1 MRIGHC
7 GNFNAMNIEPR
18 TIKVENEDY
27 NIRNYVNYA
36 KGVLDGTITAGQYIK
51 LACKRFIERFNRD
64 DMYFDVADVDKRII
78 FISKLK
84 HTTGQHFGHRFKL
97 LDWQQ
102 FCIANIFGWKWKET
116 NKRVTQN
123 VLIFVSRKNGK
134 TALCAAIALASIICD
149 GEHDMEIDLVANNAK
164 QAGISLKHI
173 QMFIKSIDPNEK
185 LFKRFRNEVR
195 IPALE
200 SNIQVLASDAM
211 GLDGYSASVCI
222 LDEFHANKNW
232 DIYNVMRSSMGA
244 RLNPLMICITT
255 AGFLIGDAYPCYSM
269 WQADIDILK
278 GLKEDDSVFAAI
290 FQKDDED
297 QWDDNRIWEKFCPS
311 LNQTVSPDY
320 IRTEIN
326 SAKNNTSLE
335 TGVRT
340 KTINEWCQSED
351 IWLPHDLI
359 KRNMQSFEIEDLI
372 EMGVTELGVGVD
384 LSAISDITAVS
395 LCAKVDEKFY
405 FKNYSFLPE
414 DCLQTG
420 VNHQLY
426 FDWKRKKQ
434 IHVTDGNVVDYDYI
448 IALLQEIDEKIMLS
462 KVYYDSWNAT
472 QFAINM
478 TEKGFDMIPFSQ
490 AIGNFSRYTKAFERE
505 LRLGNIVID
514 DNLVTQFCF
523 DNVTLKHDIN
533 ENVKPCKGI
542 SKSAKIDIVIAMIQA
557 FATQLDADNYLNIST
572 C

>member
-1 MRIGHC
+1 MVVVEIL
-7 GNFNAMNIEPR
+7 AMIEPR

-27 NIRNYVNYA
+27 NIRNYINYA

-359 KRNMQSFEIEDLI
+359 KRNMQ
-372 EMGVTELGVGVD
+372 
-384 LSAISDITAVS
+384 
-395 LCAKVDEKFY
+395 
-405 FKNYSFLPE
+405 
-414 DCLQTG
+414 
-420 VNHQLY
+420 
-426 FDWKRKKQ
+426 
-434 IHVTDGNVVDYDYI
+434 
-448 IALLQEIDEKIMLS
+448 
-462 KVYYDSWNAT
+462 
-472 QFAINM
+472 
-478 TEKGFDMIPFSQ
+478 
-490 AIGNFSRYTKAFERE
+490 
-505 LRLGNIVID
+505 
-514 DNLVTQFCF
+514 
-523 DNVTLKHDIN
+523 
-533 ENVKPCKGI
+533 
-542 SKSAKIDIVIAMIQA
+542 
-557 FATQLDADNYLNIST
+557 
-572 C
+572 